1 MLPAAAAPTLAP
13 AAPRGGAAH
22 RGAGVVR
29 GVGGGGGVGPAHFD
43 AASALSSNLVPS
55 SFLS

>member
-1 MLPAAAAPTLAP
+1 MLPAAAAPALAP

-29 GVGGGGGVGPAHFD
+29 GVGGGGVGLAHAD
-43 AASALSSNLVPS
+43 ASSVL
-55 SFLS
+55 LT